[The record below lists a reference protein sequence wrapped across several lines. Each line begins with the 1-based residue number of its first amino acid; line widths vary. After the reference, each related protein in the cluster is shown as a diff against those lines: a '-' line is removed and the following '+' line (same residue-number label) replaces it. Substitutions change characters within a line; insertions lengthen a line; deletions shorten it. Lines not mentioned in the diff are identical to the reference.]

1 MIPIHEELLEQFE
14 RGNVLLF
21 IGERITCDT
30 EGQAVID
37 HLTAQLLARCEL
49 SDEGERSFPVA
60 AQAYEDKKG
69 RQALIQFMRDR
80 LDELGHEP
88 QEAHRLI
95 ARLADCNVLVT
106 TCLDQRLERAFSEA
120 KRPLSAVV
128 GNVDVAFEDGQ
139 RATLYKL
146 RGSLEQPESLVL
158 TEDDYEAF
166 FDNQTSISVVLQAYL
181 ARKTI
186 LFVGYDLADPHFK
199 RLYRKVTAPLDHYAR
214 RAYAFGKMPPPGT
227 CRWCERH
234 GINVVDTDATAFL
247 EALTEQLEARRA
259 ARVCPS
265 ATVPLEPAETPSAPL
280 SERPY
285 KLLDYYEPKDVAIF
299 FGRREETQHL
309 TSLIHAH
316 RLVLLYGASGV
327 GKTSLLLAG
336 AVPRL
341 ENAVPPYETIYVRA
355 LEDPTLVI
363 RRTIRRRIPEADL
376 PEQGSLVDFLNA
388 GTRALKRTLVII
400 LDQFEEFFIRLSP
413 EFRMAFIT
421 ELGALYDAR
430 DVPVKVVLS
439 LREDWLASMNE
450 IRRRIPEVFYVDMRL
465 LPLTRDQAR
474 QAIAAPVERLSVSYE
489 PALVERLLDE
499 LASEA
504 SPAGVSR
511 PGTAQL
517 AVMPPQLQ
525 IVCSAL
531 YDGLPHGEHC
541 ITLAIHEQL
550 GGARGMLQKYL
561 DNELARLESDE
572 QELARDALEELV
584 TSQRT
589 KAVKTAAEL
598 ALALKVD
605 VSDLESVLEKLV
617 RARLLR
623 PVERAEATERA
634 YELAHEYLIAD
645 IALSPEAMTRKEME
659 ELVQQE
665 VKNWQRF
672 GTLVA
677 ADKLALID
685 RNRDALR
692 LSDRA
697 LELLLHSAIQAEHE
711 MEYWLSRLSDSEQ
724 RVTVL
729 IEATRNRQAVVR
741 ERTALLLG
749 TQDVPGAVPPLLT
762 LALHDVE
769 SSVRMTARR
778 SLVQLTEQRAS
789 VVAQLRSKT
798 EHADRQLRRFAQETW
813 TMLPLRGLP
822 RDLLVQVMVAKTA
835 IKMRS
840 LTARVAKWPRSLTA
854 RVAKRQRLDL
864 PWQRASQFSIT
875 MMMMTMMMSCL
886 LYLLLVSL
894 SHRPVAVTATSID
907 PPTNTVRVIGNTYPK
922 ARAAWVITNTT
933 SGCPW
938 MEARLFAA
946 TGGEAVMPR
955 LLQDNKPVDRVDPGE
970 SVTIELTFDAF
981 IESVD
986 QTWYLVVT
994 DQHGDLALIGQPT
1007 LRLTVNPWVIG
1018 VTPTP
1023 TLTPT
1028 LALVSP

>member
-1 MIPIHEELLEQFE
+1 MIPIYEELMEQFE
-14 RGNVLLF
+14 KGNVLLF
-21 IGERITCDT
+21 VGERITCDA

-49 SDEGERSFPVA
+49 TGESGRSFPEV
-60 AQAYEDKKG
+60 AQAYEDEKG

-80 LDELGHEP
+80 LEELGHEP
-88 QEAHRLI
+88 QQAHRLI
-95 ARLADCNVLVT
+95 AGLTDCDVLVT

-120 KRPLSAVV
+120 KRPLSVVV
-128 GNVDVAFEDGQ
+128 GNVDVAFEDAQ

-166 FDNQTSISVVLQAYL
+166 FDDRASISLVLQAYL

-199 RLYRKVTAPLDHYAR
+199 RLYRKVTTPLDHYAR
-214 RAYAFGKMPPPGT
+214 RAYAFGKMPLPGT

-247 EALTEQLEARRA
+247 EALTEQLEARKT
-259 ARVCPS
+259 ARVCPL
-265 ATVPLEPAETPSAPL
+265 AAVPLQPAEVPSVPL
-280 SERPY
+280 PERPY

-299 FGRREETQHL
+299 FGRWEETQRL

-341 ENAVPPYETIYVRA
+341 ENAVPPYETIYVRT
-355 LEDPTLVI
+355 LEDPTFVI

-376 PEQGSLVDFLNA
+376 PEQGNLVDFLNA
-388 GTRALKRTLVII
+388 ATRALDRTLVII
-400 LDQFEEFFIRLSP
+400 LDQSEEFFIRLSP
-413 EFRMAFIT
+413 EFRMAFIA
-421 ELGALYDAR
+421 ELGALYDAH

-474 QAIAAPVERLSVSYE
+474 QATTAPVERLGVSYE
-489 PALVERLLDE
+489 PVLVEHLLDE

-511 PGTAQL
+511 PGTAQA

-531 YDGLPHGEHC
+531 YDGLPRGERR
-541 ITLAIHEQL
+541 ITLAVYEQL
-550 GGARGMLQKYL
+550 GSARGMLQKYL

-572 QELARDALEELV
+572 RKLARDALEELV

-605 VSDLESVLEKLV
+605 ISDLESVLEKLV

-623 PVERAEATERA
+623 PVERAEATGRA
-634 YELAHEYLIAD
+634 YELAHEYLIAE
-645 IALSPEAMTRKEME
+645 IALSPEAMTRKETE
-659 ELVQQE
+659 ELIQQE

-692 LSDRA
+692 QYRKTC
-697 LELLLHSAIQAEHE
+697 
-711 MEYWLSRLSDSEQ
+711 Y
-724 RVTVL
+724 
-729 IEATRNRQAVVR
+729 
-741 ERTALLLG
+741 
-749 TQDVPGAVPPLLT
+749 LLT
-762 LALHDVE
+762 
-769 SSVRMTARR
+769 
-778 SLVQLTEQRAS
+778 
-789 VVAQLRSKT
+789 
-798 EHADRQLRRFAQETW
+798 
-813 TMLPLRGLP
+813 
-822 RDLLVQVMVAKTA
+822 
-835 IKMRS
+835 
-840 LTARVAKWPRSLTA
+840 
-854 RVAKRQRLDL
+854 
-864 PWQRASQFSIT
+864 
-875 MMMMTMMMSCL
+875 
-886 LYLLLVSL
+886 
-894 SHRPVAVTATSID
+894 
-907 PPTNTVRVIGNTYPK
+907 
-922 ARAAWVITNTT
+922 
-933 SGCPW
+933 
-938 MEARLFAA
+938 
-946 TGGEAVMPR
+946 
-955 LLQDNKPVDRVDPGE
+955 
-970 SVTIELTFDAF
+970 
-981 IESVD
+981 
-986 QTWYLVVT
+986 
-994 DQHGDLALIGQPT
+994 
-1007 LRLTVNPWVIG
+1007 
-1018 VTPTP
+1018 
-1023 TLTPT
+1023 
-1028 LALVSP
+1028 